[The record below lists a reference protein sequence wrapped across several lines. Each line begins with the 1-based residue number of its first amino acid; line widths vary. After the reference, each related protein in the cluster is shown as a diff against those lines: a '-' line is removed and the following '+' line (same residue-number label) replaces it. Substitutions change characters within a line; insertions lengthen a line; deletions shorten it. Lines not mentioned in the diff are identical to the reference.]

1 LFGAITR
8 HLISES
14 VEETI
19 LQNTTPMA
27 YRWGAEGAI
36 VKEGGIWTDEKEKR
50 EETTEKKTKKEKNK
64 GIIIISYP
72 PS

>member
-1 LFGAITR
+1 
-8 HLISES
+8 
-14 VEETI
+14 
-19 LQNTTPMA
+19 M
-27 YRWGAEGAI
+27 GAI
-36 VKEGGIWTDEKEKR
+36 VAPGGILKEGGIWTDEKEKR